1 MHLPKYDPDARTL
14 TEAMP
19 GEGAGDPACRYFYAT
34 FEGQLALGREMSQIG
49 ADAFASR
56 TPESVNQ
63 PPRLPAPAPSPRPST
78 LLNRVARRLARFA
91 SEGRPGDDATPIASA
106 VLRDVA
112 AWIDERELKA
122 QNDPYCL
129 EASTADEVVGWLRN
143 EADQ

>member
-34 FEGQLALGREMSQIG
+34 FEGQLALDREMSQIG

-63 PPRLPAPAPSPRPST
+63 PPRLPAPAPSPRPS
-78 LLNRVARRLARFA
+78 LLVDRVADAIGA
-91 SEGRPGDDATPIASA
+91 ADDEGLTNMTWSNHSRDAI
-106 VLRDVA
+106 REVA
-112 AWIDERELKA
+112 AWINERELKA

-129 EASTADEVVGWLRN
+129 EASTADEVIDWLRN
-143 EADQ
+143 EADR

>member
-34 FEGQLALGREMSQIG
+34 FEGQLALDREMSQIG

-63 PPRLPAPAPSPRPST
+63 PPRLPAPAPSPRPSS
-78 LLNRVARRLARFA
+78 LVDRVADAIGA
-91 SEGRPGDDATPIASA
+91 ADDEGLTNMTWSNHSRDAIRA
-106 VLRDVA
+106 VA
-112 AWIDERELKA
+112 AWINECELKT
-122 QNDPYCL
+122 QNDPDCL
-129 EASTADEVVGWLRN
+129 EASTADEVVSWLRN
-143 EADQ
+143 EADR